1 MLGEPRMKLLRVGLV
16 LTAIA
21 LPACGGRGGPLV
33 VTETQ
38 TIRTEERQRAQE
50 QQIREAA
57 AAGRIDPH
65 HAQRLLTALQR
76 IQSAQ
81 ERAYSDGIL
90 TLREQRRLEHQQ
102 NRLQRHIDRVAMR

>member
-1 MLGEPRMKLLRVGLV
+1 MKLLHVGLV
-16 LTAIA
+16 AVVFL
-21 LPACGGRGGPLV
+21 LSACGGRGGPLV

-50 QQIREAA
+50 QQIREAV
-57 AAGRIDPH
+57 AAGRIEAG
-65 HAQRLLTALQR
+65 HAQRLLSALQR
-76 IQSAQ
+76 IQNAQ

-90 TLREQRRLEHQQ
+90 TLREQRGLEHQQ